1 VTVTVCLPTVAVSVV
16 VTVKNTVEAP
26 GNTGT
31 IVMPGGPDWLGLGLE
46 SGGFVELVVKL
57 ELAFAV
63 GAVL

>member
-1 VTVTVCLPTVAVSVV
+1 MV

-31 IVMPGGPDWLGLGLE
+31 IVMPGGPDWLGLALE
-46 SGGFVELVVKL
+46 SGVVVEVVVKL